1 MSTSIWWI
9 RRDLRL
15 ADNAALAAA
24 AADGD
29 VVPVFVLDETFLS
42 RSGVPRLRFL
52 FENLRDLDARTGGA
66 LVVRR
71 GDPTVEIPA
80 VARATGARTVH
91 VARDF
96 GIYGQRR
103 DAAVAGV
110 LRTDGVALVGS
121 DTPYVIDPGTVRKDD
136 GTSLKVFTPFY
147 KRWQLLP
154 ASTPSVGA
162 RGKSPRSNVRFA
174 STTLSVG
181 VPDLPETDASLP
193 PAGADAAWDR
203 WRSWSPAGLV
213 HYKDV
218 RNNPGE
224 DGTSVLSPYLRFGI
238 VHPRQ
243 LLADLDQSAGARH
256 YESELCWREF
266 YADVLFHQPRTAW
279 ENLQEKMNA
288 LPVDTDAKARAR
300 FEAWCAGR
308 TGYPIVD
315 AGMRQMLATGWMHNR
330 VRMIVASFLVKDLH
344 LPWQW
349 GARFFMR
356 HLVDGDLASNN
367 HGWQWTAGT
376 GTDAAPYFRVF
387 NPHGQSE
394 KFDPAGVFLRRWVP
408 EIADLDDTHIHA
420 PWTLGLLAPSSYPP
434 PIVDHAVEREVALA
448 RYKKVSGK

>member
-24 AADGD
+24 AADGE

-42 RSGVPRLRFL
+42 VAGVPRIRFL
-52 FENLRDLDARTGGA
+52 FDSLRDLDARTGGA

-71 GDPTVEIPA
+71 GDPVAEIPA
-80 VARATGARTVH
+80 VAKATGARTVH
-91 VARDF
+91 IARDF

-103 DAAVAGV
+103 DAAVAGA
-110 LRTDGVALVGS
+110 LRALGVALVGS
-121 DTPYVIDPGTVRKDD
+121 DTPYAIDPGTVLKDD

-154 ASTPSVGA
+154 ASTASVRTPKGGYGYA
-162 RGKSPRSNVRFA
+162 H
-174 STTLSVG
+174 TTLSTG
-181 VPDLPETDASLP
+181 IPDSPECDTVLP
-193 PAGADAAWDR
+193 PVGEAAAWQR
-203 WRSWSPAGLV
+203 WHDWSPAGLV
-213 HYKDV
+213 TYKDV

-224 DGTSVLSPYLRFGI
+224 DGTSVMSPYLRFGV

-288 LPVDTDAKARAR
+288 LPVDTDAKARAK
-300 FEAWCAGR
+300 FAAWCEAR

-315 AGMRQMLATGWMHNR
+315 AGMRQMLTTGWMHNR

-394 KFDPAGVFLRRWVP
+394 KFDPRGDYLRRWIP
-408 EIADLDDTHIHA
+408 EIADLDDSHIHA
-420 PWTLGLLAPSSYPP
+420 PWTLGLLAPSGYPA